1 MAHFPPTPRSQS
13 ALKAPADISL
23 NVLHEIALDDTD
35 DRTIRRL
42 FEIDTPSPKT
52 KILVR
57 SHVSHMQRS
66 PANSPAFLAAVR
78 RNGAARIMKL
88 VLGLEEHVQDEGFA
102 AWTEDVLRAL
112 KQLVQTLAEAE
123 ELRSVRSEGNS
134 CEILRQL
141 RDTFLNDGWRGY
153 RTSELRQAALAA
165 LKVLREAD
173 NVSAEDV
180 YRVADSLL
188 DLGIEPAAG
197 ALNSDVEEEILD

>member
-1 MAHFPPTPRSQS
+1 M
-13 ALKAPADISL
+13 
-23 NVLHEIALDDTD
+23 
-35 DRTIRRL
+35 
-42 FEIDTPSPKT
+42 
-52 KILVR
+52 
-57 SHVSHMQRS
+57 
-66 PANSPAFLAAVR
+66 
-78 RNGAARIMKL
+78 
-88 VLGLEEHVQDEGFA
+88 QDEGFA